1 MNDYTM
7 EKEEKA
13 YFILRYEVEQDKIR
27 IYFASDERGE
37 KYEIPYSLE
46 NEKKVLTKMKE
57 QVTQSKDYQKL
68 LLTKRKRAKR
78 KEVSY
83 LASWIVTALA
93 MIPATLLSQIL
104 AVPLGVLLL
113 LESIA
118 LGSQIHQIAI
128 CEKDLNDIKKNL
140 TFLQNEERLNQKI
153 RENENMLSHV
163 SKKTKKIVNSIPK
176 EKEVFTINTM
186 DEIPKEDLEQILNN
200 IEKEESFAFEYHP
213 KTKRK
218 SKTKEVY

>member
-163 SKKTKKIVNSIPK
+163 SKKTKKIVNSIH
-176 EKEVFTINTM
+176 FTFSRLTRCHRYGF
-186 DEIPKEDLEQILNN
+186 P
-200 IEKEESFAFEYHP
+200 
-213 KTKRK
+213 
-218 SKTKEVY
+218 